1 MPVHKLRH
9 TYASLLFESVATM
22 KEVLT
27 RLGHGDIKTTM
38 NVYTHTTKASI
49 DKSTERFSNYFDF

>member
-1 MPVHKLRH
+1 MRH